1 MNLNKLFLAV
11 LYDFAKPDG
20 DGIQYFTEEGYT
32 IFLNGWPEGIEKFE
46 QDSTWSYQAVDT
58 DGEDVCEFEFEG
70 HYMNEY
76 DDRQEVVTFKEYS
89 LFLDAHP
96 NWEQEL
102 DKLAETNMA
111 LIAEKNKQIAA
122 LVDEV
127 TELADAAGLDLQI
140 DVGQHGSLDPYG
152 SRWNSSMC

>member
-11 LYDFAKPDG
+11 LHDFAKPNG
-20 DGIQYFTEEGYT
+20 AGIQHFTDEGYT

-70 HYMNEY
+70 SYMNEY

-96 NWEQEL
+96 NWEREL
-102 DKLAETNMA
+102 EKLAETNMV

-127 TELADAAGLDLQI
+127 TELADVAGLDREM
-140 DVGQHGSLDPYG
+140 DVGLHGALGSYG
-152 SRWNSSMC
+152 G